1 VKSSLDILLRYLA
14 FSALALVFAVL
25 IADNAEA
32 FEASALDKP
41 GTFRVEV
48 SEDTWTDTQRKREVP
63 VKLYAPVAADSK
75 RKLPVILFSH
85 GLGGSRA
92 AGTLWASHWASHGF
106 IVVSM
111 QHGGSDET
119 LWKGRAAENVESN
132 LKAGMTL
139 SNLGLRVGDVRFVID
154 DIERRAKAGEGVWKT
169 ADVSRIGMSG
179 HSFGA
184 QTTLAVTGQKSP
196 NLAGQSGL
204 ETRIVAAVAF
214 SPNARNKSNLG
225 RQFGDIRIP
234 FFSVTGT
241 QDGSVLG
248 DGTTWQD
255 RTLPYENMPA
265 GGKYLMVLDGA
276 DHMVFGGQEIR
287 RRAKTSNDDGVQ
299 RKVNAAT
306 LAFWK
311 AHLENDNAA
320 KEWLTGDFAKSLD
333 GKDTFSAKHLNET
346 KEGRQ

>member
-1 VKSSLDILLRYLA
+1 
-14 FSALALVFAVL
+14 
-25 IADNAEA
+25 
-32 FEASALDKP
+32 
-41 GTFRVEV
+41 
-48 SEDTWTDTQRKREVP
+48 
-63 VKLYAPVAADSK
+63 
-75 RKLPVILFSH
+75 
-85 GLGGSRA
+85 
-92 AGTLWASHWASHGF
+92 
-106 IVVSM
+106 
-111 QHGGSDET
+111 
-119 LWKGRAAENVESN
+119 
-132 LKAGMTL
+132 
-139 SNLGLRVGDVRFVID
+139 
-154 DIERRAKAGEGVWKT
+154 
-169 ADVSRIGMSG
+169 MSG

-214 SPNARNKSNLG
+214 SPNARNKSNLS

-241 QDGSVLG
+241 EDGSVLG

-265 GGKYLMVLDGA
+265 DGKYLMVLDGA

-287 RRAKTSNDDGVQ
+287 RRAKTSNDDGAQ
-299 RKVNAAT
+299 RKVKAAT

-311 AHLENDNAA
+311 AHLEDDNAA
-320 KEWLTGDFAKSLD
+320 KAWLTSDFPKSLD
-333 GKDTFSAKHLNET
+333 GKDTFSVKQLNDT

>member
-1 VKSSLDILLRYLA
+1 MNTLLDIHLRYLA
-14 FSALALVFAVL
+14 LSALAFAFAALNV
-25 IADNAEA
+25 DNARS
-32 FEASALDKP
+32 FETAALDKP
-41 GTFRVEV
+41 GTFRVEL
-48 SEDTWTDTQRKREVP
+48 SEDTWNDAQRKREVP
-63 VKLYAPVAADSK
+63 VKLYAPRAADSK
-75 RKLPVILFSH
+75 QKFPVILFSH

-92 AGTLWASHWASHGF
+92 AGTLWANHWASHGF

-119 LWKGRAAENVESN
+119 LWKGRSVENVESN

-139 SNLGLRVGDVRFVID
+139 SNLGLRVGDVRYVID
-154 DIERRAKAGEGVWKT
+154 DIERRANAGEGIWKN
-169 ADVSRIGMSG
+169 ADPSRIGMSG

-204 ETRIVAAVAF
+204 DSRIAAAIAF
-214 SPNARNKSNLG
+214 SPNARNKSNLA

-241 QDGSVLG
+241 EDGSVLG

-255 RTLPYENMPA
+255 RTLPFESMPA

-276 DHMVFGGQEIR
+276 DHSVFGGQEIR
-287 RRAKTSNDDGVQ
+287 RRAKTSNDDAVQ
-299 RKVNAAT
+299 RNVRAAT

-311 AHLENDNAA
+311 AHLEGDKSAQM
-320 KEWLTGDFAKSLD
+320 WLVEDFKKSIAE
-333 GKDTFSAKHLNET
+333 KDRFSAK
-346 KEGRQ
+346 